1 MKYYESRIR
10 TVLNVLKDACRT
22 EYLEAEQ
29 IRYRSCGYEMDSVM
43 KEEISGWKIF
53 EKGDTWGC
61 LLYTS
66 NFNGA
71 SLKNDR

>member
-43 KEEISGWKIF
+43 KEDISGWKIF
-53 EKGDTWGC
+53 EKEG
-61 LLYTS
+61 
-66 NFNGA
+66 
-71 SLKNDR
+71 